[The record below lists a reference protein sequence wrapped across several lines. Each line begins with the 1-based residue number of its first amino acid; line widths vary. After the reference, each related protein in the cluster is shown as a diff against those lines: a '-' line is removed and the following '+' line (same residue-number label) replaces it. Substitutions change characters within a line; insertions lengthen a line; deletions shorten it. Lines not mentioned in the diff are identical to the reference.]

1 MPQKEKVTL
10 KENLKK
16 KIEELT
22 ALYEVG
28 KFITSTLHLDE
39 VLSLIT
45 KKAANIMNASACS
58 LRLLDRSG
66 HELLLRSSYGF
77 TNKKILKIKRSIKV
91 GESIAG
97 RVVKSGEPYIINDLR
112 KEKNYKYPQY
122 AMQKGLRSLVT
133 VPLVEKDKTIGVL
146 SVYKRKAGNYTP
158 EDAKLLTMFASQAAI
173 AIENARLFEQAQT
186 GYLNTIKTLS
196 NII

>member
-1 MPQKEKVTL
+1 MPQKEKNSL
-10 KENLKK
+10 KEDLKK
-16 KIEELT
+16 KIEEFS

-133 VPLVEKDKTIGVL
+133 VPLVEKDKT
-146 SVYKRKAGNYTP
+146 
-158 EDAKLLTMFASQAAI
+158 
-173 AIENARLFEQAQT
+173 
-186 GYLNTIKTLS
+186 
-196 NII
+196 

>member
-1 MPQKEKVTL
+1 MPQKEKITL

-58 LRLLDRSG
+58 LRLLDKSG
-66 HELLLRSSYGF
+66 HELLLKSSYGF
-77 TNKKILKIKRSIKV
+77 ANTRFLKIKRSIKV

-97 RVVKSGEPYIINDLR
+97 RVVKSG
-112 KEKNYKYPQY
+112 
-122 AMQKGLRSLVT
+122 
-133 VPLVEKDKTIGVL
+133 
-146 SVYKRKAGNYTP
+146 
-158 EDAKLLTMFASQAAI
+158 
-173 AIENARLFEQAQT
+173 
-186 GYLNTIKTLS
+186 
-196 NII
+196 